1 MANATTEQRLMDGT
15 HKAVVKLTGTTDGA
29 SGQIGGVVIDVST
42 LAQAKNANN
51 ILMTS
56 NADPKSIY
64 RVYVKKIL
72 ADIYGGYVTLSWQ
85 DNTANNTMVTLGP
98 GYREFDFEFIGG
110 LITNPSSNSTG
121 DIILNTTGFGAN
133 GAYTIVLE
141 LKKDGNDYVTGFP
154 GA

>member
-1 MANATTEQRLMDGT
+1 MANATTEQRIIDGT

-42 LAQAKNANN
+42 LAYAKNANSA
-51 ILMTS
+51 LMTS
-56 NADPKSIY
+56 NTDPKSLY

-72 ADIYGGYVTLSWQ
+72 ADVVGGMVTLSWQ
-85 DNTANNTMVTLGP
+85 GNAANNTMVTLGP

-110 LITNPSSNSTG
+110 LMSNPSSNSTG
-121 DIILNTTGFGAN
+121 DIILNTSAFGAN
-133 GAYTIVLE
+133 NAYTIVLE